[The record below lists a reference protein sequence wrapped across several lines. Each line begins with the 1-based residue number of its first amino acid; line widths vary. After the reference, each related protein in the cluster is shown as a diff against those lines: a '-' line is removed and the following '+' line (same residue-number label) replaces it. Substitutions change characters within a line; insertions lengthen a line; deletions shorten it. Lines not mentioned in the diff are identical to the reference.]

1 MHNCKLISDITI
13 LSGNKTLLVK
23 YKDGNKYDHQTG
35 WFIPDDQLLNLEDP
49 DDSAKRILKEQL
61 SITNCEVK
69 ISFIESFQ
77 GNDRSWHII
86 FHYRTD
92 LNSAAEIKPSVEIE
106 TYEWF
111 DLNELPDKK
120 DVAHHGWALYT
131 LKEITGN

>member
-1 MHNCKLISDITI
+1 MHNCKLITDITI
-13 LSGNKTLLVK
+13 LSGNKTFLVK

-92 LNSAAEIKPSVEIE
+92 LNSTAEIKPSGEIE

-120 DVAHHGWALYT
+120 DVAHHGWAIYT